1 MVKPST
7 FKSGTALL
15 VALGLATGTVAPF
28 VMAVP
33 TSAQTA
39 FPDVSRDYW
48 AAPFIYGLAA
58 RGIIVGFPD
67 GTYRPEQPV
76 TRAEFAAMINRAF
89 NMPKIREPIEFQDVP
104 ATFWNRGG
112 IERAYTMG
120 FMSGYPGGNFRPE
133 ENIPRAQVLV
143 SLASGLRYAP
153 TAPPDTTLGIFADA
167 SRIPPYARSGIAAA
181 TERRMVVNYP
191 DIRFLNP
198 NQTATRADVAAFVY
212 QALVSTGQLPPVQ
225 SPYIV
230 GGMVGIKIPAGTT
243 IPIRYPGA
251 DKILLAKNEAPI
263 PITMK
268 VAQNVV
274 TSQGQVLIPAGSD
287 VVGQLRTTPQ
297 GAQFVAGEL
306 VLPTGKRY
314 PIDAASNLITT
325 TEQIKKG
332 VSTGKVVAGTL
343 VGAGAALGIA
353 AVTGDRK
360 IEGWEVIPGAVVGAG
375 LSLLFADRVDL
386 YSINPNTDLNLTLN
400 SDLVIQ

>member
-1 MVKPST
+1 MVKSST
-7 FKSGTALL
+7 LKSGTALL
-15 VALGLATGTVAPF
+15 VALGLTTGTVAPF
-28 VMAVP
+28 VMAAP

-39 FPDVSRDYW
+39 FPDVTRDYW

-58 RGIIVGFPD
+58 RGIVVGFPD
-67 GTYRPEQPV
+67 GNFRPEQPV

-89 NMPKIREPIEFQDVP
+89 NMPKIREPIEFRDVP
-104 ATFWNRGG
+104 PNFWNRGG

-120 FMSGYPGGNFRPE
+120 FMSGYPGGNFRPD

-153 TAPPDTTLGIFADA
+153 TASPDATLGIFADA
-167 SRIPPYARSGIAAA
+167 GRIPPYARSWIAAA

-191 DIRFLNP
+191 DIRYLNP

-212 QALVSTGQLPPVQ
+212 QALVSSGQLPPVQ

-230 GGMVGIKIPAGTT
+230 GGLVGIRIPAGTV

-251 DKILLAKNEAPI
+251 DRILLAKNEPPI
-263 PITMK
+263 PLTMK

-274 TSQGQVLIPAGSD
+274 TSQGQVLIPTGSD

-297 GAQFVAGEL
+297 GVQFVAGEL

-314 PIDAASNLITT
+314 QIDAASNLITT
-325 TEQIKKG
+325 TQQIKKG
-332 VSTGKVVAGTL
+332 VSTGKVIAGTL

-353 AVTGDRK
+353 AVTGDRQ

-386 YSINPNTDLNLTLN
+386 FSVNPNTDLNLTLN